1 MMCKRYMKRVMRL
14 IVIEVAIEEERNRV
28 DVAEVCV
35 SEERY
40 VDVCW
45 RGKEIRL
52 LKDEV
57 KKILKR

>member
-1 MMCKRYMKRVMRL
+1 M
-14 IVIEVAIEEERNRV
+14 IEVAIEEERNRV

-40 VDVCW
+40 VDVYW